1 MKRITLL
8 AMTFLVSSFVLN
20 SPAEARR
27 YKKHHTQKVAQV
39 EPCFFICEQPP
50 VTEYR
55 VTRRGKR
62 VAVRSNRRMVSHT
75 GASKVAGIVA
85 PLAAKVAQ
93 IQAAC
98 GSSVISGVRH
108 TRIAGTRRMSLHAQG
123 KAVDMVGN
131 PSCMYSQLQGWPGGY
146 STDYGRARHIHI
158 SYDAEGGREMGLR
171 FVHGGYRKYTRKH
184 ARKHARHRYAGAQ

>member
-1 MKRITLL
+1 MKRSISLALITLVS
-8 AMTFLVSSFVLN
+8 TLVLTHS
-20 SPAEARR
+20 AEARR
-27 YKKHHTQKVAQV
+27 YKKKVVQA

-50 VTEYR
+50 VQEYR

-62 VAVRSNRRMVSHT
+62 VAVRSNRRTAVNR
-75 GASKVAGIVA
+75 VAGIVA

>member
-1 MKRITLL
+1 MKHSITL
-8 AMTFLVSSFVLN
+8 AVATLVAVALFSA
-20 SPAEARR
+20 PAEARKR
-27 YKKHHTQKVAQV
+27 HKHKRAHHNVHRVVQA
-39 EPCFFICEQPP
+39 EPCFFFCEQPP

-62 VAVRSNRRMVSHT
+62 VAIKSNRRMS
-75 GASKVAGIVA
+75 VAGIVA

-98 GSSVISGVRH
+98 GSSVVSGVRH

-131 PSCMYSQLQGWPGGY
+131 PSCMYSQLQGWSGGY
-146 STDYGRARHIHI
+146 STDYSRVRHIHI
-158 SYDAEGGREMGLR
+158 SYDADGGREMGVR
-171 FVHGGYRKYTRKH
+171 FAHGGHRKH
-184 ARKHARHRYAGAQ
+184 ARRHHGRHRYAAAR